1 MSKYRHIKLGIG
13 KWQNLKNSLA
23 IIIGIQNYIDQKFQ
37 ESLKEL
43 SKP

>member
-1 MSKYRHIKLGIG
+1 MSKYRHIKLDIG